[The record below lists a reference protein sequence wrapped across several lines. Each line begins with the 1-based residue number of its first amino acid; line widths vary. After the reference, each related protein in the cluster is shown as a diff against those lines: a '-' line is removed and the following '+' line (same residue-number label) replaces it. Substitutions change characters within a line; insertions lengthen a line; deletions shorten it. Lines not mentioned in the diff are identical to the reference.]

1 MKSDEYKNSL
11 LLLNKYSKEDGID
24 RVMNK
29 HNLDAIISP
38 TGSPAWSSDLL
49 NGDNYHIGSSS
60 PAARAGYPNITI
72 PMGNVHGLPV
82 GISFFGRAWSE
93 SVLIEIAFDFEQISK
108 ARIIPNFK
116 LNDEYL

>member
-1 MKSDEYKNSL
+1 MLRQCSIAFADMSAPTHDFKRGASFKS
-11 LLLNKYSKEDGID
+11 
-24 RVMNK
+24 
-29 HNLDAIISP
+29 IIPLPQPISN
-38 TGSPAWSSDLL
+38 TLAL
-49 NGDNYHIGSSS
+49 HSS
-60 PAARAGYPNITI
+60 PAARAGYPSITI

-93 SVLIEIAFDFEQISK
+93 SVLIEIAFDFEQVSK